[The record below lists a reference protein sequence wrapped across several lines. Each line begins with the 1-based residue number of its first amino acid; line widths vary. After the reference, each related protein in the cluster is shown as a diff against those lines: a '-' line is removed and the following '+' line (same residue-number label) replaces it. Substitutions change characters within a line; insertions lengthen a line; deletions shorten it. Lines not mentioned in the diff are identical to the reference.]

1 MVYSLPLKQMQ
12 MRGFLKMTSVHFTT
26 ILFSLLTIVVPVYA
40 DMAPTTEPS
49 GQQAQQKNE
58 CLLAA
63 KNCGRSIMSVQDKIA
78 LLKDEISKG
87 RDVYMLEELNN
98 LRQKLDDVSRTL
110 DFLLEK

>member
-1 MVYSLPLKQMQ
+1 MKAISIL
-12 MRGFLKMTSVHFTT
+12 FTT
-26 ILFSLLTIVVPVYA
+26 IVFSLLSIVVPVYA

-63 KNCGRSIMSVQDKIA
+63 KNCGRSVISIQDKIG
-78 LLKDEISKG
+78 LLKDEIAKG

-98 LRQKLDDVSRTL
+98 LRQKLADVSRTL